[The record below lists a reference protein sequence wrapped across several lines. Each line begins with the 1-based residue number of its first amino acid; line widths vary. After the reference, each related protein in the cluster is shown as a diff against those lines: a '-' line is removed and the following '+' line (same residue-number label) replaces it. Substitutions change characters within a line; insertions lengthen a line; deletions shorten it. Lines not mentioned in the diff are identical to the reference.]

1 MSRGL
6 FLVFEGPEGTG
17 KSSLIPLV
25 AERFRRAG
33 VEPVVVREPG
43 GTPAAEALR
52 EQVLHSGGA
61 WTAERELLYLAAAR
75 ADLVAEV
82 IRPAL
87 AEGRVVISD
96 RYSLSTLAYQGA
108 GRGLPLDKVEWVLA
122 AATGGLTPDLTVILD
137 LPPEVGLA
145 RRHSDR
151 KRVDRLDR
159 ESLEFHRRVAG
170 RYLEER
176 GPGVVHV
183 DATPELTAVEAR
195 VWSAI
200 QEAFPA
206 RTAAPAHSTGT

>member
-1 MSRGL
+1 MSRGI

-52 EQVLHSGGA
+52 EQVLHSGGT

-96 RYSLSTLAYQGA
+96 RYSLSTRAYQGA

-145 RRHSDR
+145 RRHSDL

-159 ESLEFHRRVAG
+159 ESLEFHRRVAK
-170 RYLEER
+170 RYLEEG

-183 DATPELTAVEAR
+183 DATPELKAVEAR

-206 RTAAPAHSTGT
+206 HTAAPAHSAGT